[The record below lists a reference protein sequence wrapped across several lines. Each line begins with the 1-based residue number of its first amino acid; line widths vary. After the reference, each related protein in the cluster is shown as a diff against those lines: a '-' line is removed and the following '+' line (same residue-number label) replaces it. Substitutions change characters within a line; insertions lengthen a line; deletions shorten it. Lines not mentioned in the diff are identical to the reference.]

1 MRDFAK
7 RYLEVLEGPLK
18 GINLTRILNEED
30 FYIKQIFDSVHPL
43 EISPI
48 FKDAIESCSVV
59 IDVGFGGGFPMVPLA
74 SLIENKKFI
83 GIESKNK
90 KAEAVKVI
98 CTELEIE
105 NVAPIHGRIE
115 EFLIDEEAVII
126 FKAVGKIKDC
136 FDLLNFEKKSKV
148 FFYKGPGLYDQE
160 DLKNLG
166 EGIRKIEE
174 LSFKLPD
181 DSQRILMGYEFSP
194 VPRGTRNRK
203 NKDNTSKNTKK
214 NLVRIS
220 TLKSKLFPH
229 K

>member
-1 MRDFAK
+1 MRDFSK
-7 RYLEVLEGPLK
+7 KYLEVLEGPLK
-18 GINLTRILNEED
+18 GINLTRILDEED
-30 FYIKQIFDSVHPL
+30 FYTKQIFDSVHPL
-43 EISPI
+43 EISSV
-48 FKDAIESCSVV
+48 FKEALESCSVV

-74 SLIENKKFI
+74 SIITNKNFI
-83 GIESKNK
+83 GLESKNK

-98 CTELEIE
+98 CSELGIT
-105 NVAPIHGRIE
+105 NVAPMHGRVE
-115 EFLIDEEAVII
+115 TFLIDEEAVVI

-148 FFYKGPGLYDQE
+148 FFYKGPGLYEQE

-166 EGIRKIEE
+166 PGINKIEE
-174 LSFKLPD
+174 LPFELPD
-181 DSQRILMGYEFSP
+181 GSQRILIGYSVSP
-194 VPRGTRNRK
+194 VPRGTSKSKTDK
-203 NKDNTSKNTKK
+203 NKKK

>member
-43 EISPI
+43 EISAI
-48 FKDAIESCSVV
+48 FKNALESCSIV

-74 SLIENKKFI
+74 SLIKEKNFI

-98 CTELEIE
+98 CSELGIK
-105 NVAPIHGRIE
+105 NVAPMHGRIE
-115 EFLIDEEAVII
+115 TFLIDEEAVVI

-160 DLKNLG
+160 DLNNLG
-166 EGIRKIEE
+166 PGVSKIEE
-174 LSFKLPD
+174 LSFELPD
-181 DSQRILMGYEFSP
+181 GSQRILIGYDVSP
-194 VPRGTRNRK
+194 VPRGTIRGK
-203 NKDNTSKNTKK
+203 VQKSSSKNIKK

>member
-30 FYIKQIFDSVHPL
+30 FYIKQIFDSVYPL
-43 EISPI
+43 EISPK
-48 FKDAIESCSVV
+48 FKSALDSCSVV
-59 IDVGFGGGFPMVPLA
+59 IDVGFGGGFPLVPLA
-74 SLIENKKFI
+74 SLIPEKNFI

-98 CTELEIE
+98 CQELGIK
-105 NVAPIHGRIE
+105 NVAPMHGRIE
-115 EFLIDEEAVII
+115 TFLIDEEAVII

-136 FDLLNFEKKSKV
+136 FDLLKFESKCKV
-148 FFYKGPGLYDQE
+148 FFYKGPGLYEQE
-160 DLKNLG
+160 ELSHLG
-166 EGIRKIEE
+166 SGISKIEE
-174 LSFKLPD
+174 LSFELPD
-181 DSQRILMGYEFSP
+181 GSQRILMGYSVSP
-194 VPRGTRNRK
+194 VPRGTK
-203 NKDNTSKNTKK
+203 KEKK

>member
-30 FYIKQIFDSVHPL
+30 FYIKQVLDSVHPL
-43 EISPI
+43 EVSPI
-48 FKDAIESCSVV
+48 FKDALESCSII

-74 SLIENKKFI
+74 SLLKDKNFI

-90 KAEAVKVI
+90 KAEAVKII
-98 CTELEIE
+98 CTELGIV
-105 NVAPIHGRIE
+105 NVVPMHGRIE

-126 FKAVGKIKDC
+126 FKAVGKIRDC

-181 DSQRILMGYEFSP
+181 DSQRILMGYEVSP
-194 VPRGTRNRK
+194 VPRGTRNGK
-203 NKDNTSKNTKK
+203 NKDNISKNTKK